1 MVSERERGGPP
12 RGGGAGKIAIFAAKF
27 LLTGACFWYVSRQID
42 WGEALAAIPL
52 FEFWWVAF
60 VVIIIMLQIPLVA
73 LRWSNILAALVR
85 LDERPPSSAMVAIT
99 AICVFRAQIIPSVM
113 GEGVRAWLLVRRGC
127 AWRSAIASVLID
139 RGVGVGLLI
148 AFGFVVLLLPSSF
161 TALGGYRDLV
171 LMLYGALLLV
181 GGVGL
186 LLVPVIAPLFERWR
200 ASRWAASLACDA
212 RSVLLGPRADS
223 GHVRT

>member
-1 MVSERERGGPP
+1 MRECAP
-12 RGGGAGKIAIFAAKF
+12 
-27 LLTGACFWYVSRQID
+27 
-42 WGEALAAIPL
+42 
-52 FEFWWVAF
+52 
-60 VVIIIMLQIPLVA
+60 
-73 LRWSNILAALVR
+73 
-85 LDERPPSSAMVAIT
+85 
-99 AICVFRAQIIPSVM
+99 
-113 GEGVRAWLLVRRGC
+113 WLLVRRGC

-186 LLVPVIAPLFERWR
+186 LLVPVVGPLFERWR
-200 ASRWAASLACDA
+200 ASRWAVVPPKKAIAFFGLLWPRP
-212 RSVLLGPRADS
+212 RSWLPSRCGGVALVFGCALGPFDGPGRQLLYRHSAP
-223 GHVRT
+223 